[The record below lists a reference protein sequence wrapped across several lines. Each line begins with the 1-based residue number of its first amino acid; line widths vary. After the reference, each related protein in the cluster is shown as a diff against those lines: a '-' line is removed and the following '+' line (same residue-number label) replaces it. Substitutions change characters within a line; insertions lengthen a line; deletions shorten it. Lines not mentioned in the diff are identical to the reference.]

1 MPGKGSGSREVRP
14 HFTEQRNYTNT
25 IPASAEKSSGANSW
39 LRNLGYAA
47 AAIIAALSVESGR
60 DGNIREDLPL
70 RLRARIADAIHCLR
84 RRLQSQITSQHHRFL
99 RLPESWRRD
108 RRPSRAETKRR
119 DQESACRRGL
129 GSLPV

>member
-47 AAIIAALSVESGR
+47 AAIIAALSVGSGR
-60 DGNIREDLPL
+60 DGKYTGFDPAERKRDRSLPCCFVFL
-70 RLRARIADAIHCLR
+70 PRLSSICMFDLR
-84 RRLQSQITSQHHRFL
+84 RRKLH
-99 RLPESWRRD
+99 
-108 RRPSRAETKRR
+108 
-119 DQESACRRGL
+119 RRGITV
-129 GSLPV
+129 P

>member
-60 DGNIREDLPL
+60 DGKYTGRPSMAAC
-70 RLRARIADAIHCLR
+70 ARIADAIHCLR
-84 RRLQSQITSQHHRFL
+84 RHLQLRITSRNHRFL
-99 RLPESWRRD
+99 RPLEI
-108 RRPSRAETKRR
+108 
-119 DQESACRRGL
+119 
-129 GSLPV
+129 

>member
-60 DGNIREDLPL
+60 DGKY
-70 RLRARIADAIHCLR
+70 
-84 RRLQSQITSQHHRFL
+84 TG
-99 RLPESWRRD
+99 
-108 RRPSRAETKRR
+108 RPSMAASRSKRWRNSLFAATPPVTNNVAESQVLAAVR
-119 DQESACRRGL
+119 DLATRSSTIVR
-129 GSLPV
+129 